1 LVQTDPMKL
10 EFAVPERYSNRFR
23 PGDSVSFKVEGIE
36 GERRAKIY
44 AIEPAVD
51 PATRTVPMRATTPN
65 SDNRLLPGA
74 FADVMIAVREVP
86 QALTVPS
93 IAVIPELGGKKLWVL
108 ENGAAQPRQIETGIR
123 TGDRVE
129 VTQGIVAGDAVITSG
144 IQILRPGLAVS
155 VAPDSSGGTPTGGAV
170 TSATATSALGTGG

>member
-1 LVQTDPMKL
+1 MKL
-10 EFAVPERYSNRFR
+10 EFAVPERYSARFR
-23 PGDSVSFKVEGIE
+23 PGDSVGFKVEGIA
-36 GERRAKIY
+36 GERRARIY

-65 SDNRLLPGA
+65 GDGRLLPGA

-86 QALTVPS
+86 DALTVPS

-129 VTQGIVAGDAVITSG
+129 VTHGIAAGDVVITSG

-155 VAPDSSGGTPTGGAV
+155 VVPGSAGETPSASASVSS
-170 TSATATSALGTGG
+170 TATSALGTGG